1 MKRQFYRIVSFI
13 LCCVMVFSLCAC
25 NGSNADSENVS
36 LAPPSNTGFWE
47 KPNDSSS
54 SDGDNWDTDLT
65 PNINVTVIGG
75 GKKEEDIDSEIE
87 AGIID
92 NIYSLVSSAVTKDLE
107 EDGFSCGIGV
117 ATTVESD
124 HYSGLGIYYSSP
136 EFQIFDAAS
145 GIECVG
151 FVEVVSAGVQTYSPD
166 TEESI
171 IVVNDINEIEVTND
185 TDDETQKICTYNYEN
200 IGSYHFVYQDKYVIY
215 YQETAMR
222 VVYRILDN
230 QKENYDLSLGS
241 LYDYDNKQYLYDES
255 IFGEYKSHS
264 AVELFGEE
272 DYTKLES
279 ELQVL
284 SEEQL
289 ANGYEVL
296 EFNIVYIS
304 SESIQAYLSSEEEDT
319 FFGYNVDELTAA
331 FGFGTALTYNG
342 TTFEKSTIISKEEGY
357 NWKSFLIKMGI
368 GCGIILVGAILSP
381 VTGGASFGCALL
393 TISKVAVSYALTS
406 AIGTLAIETVS
417 GLIQGK
423 TIEDAL
429 KGATHKGLDAFAN
442 GFMIGAAVGSV
453 GLLTGAIKP
462 SACFVAGTAIATG
475 CNTFKCIEDICD
487 GDYVLSYN
495 ENDGTVSR
503 QKVID
508 TFRKEVYQ
516 TIGLTIDGK
525 YIETTYNHPFY
536 SPIYNCWVEAGS
548 LRVGDY
554 VVDSNGICHYIQA
567 TKINSFTHPIAVY
580 NFTVENNHTYY
591 VGESEILVHNEC
603 TTLQSKRNKA
613 VSEAWKK
620 EKQAVMDGTSK
631 YNWTSAQKKELL
643 TTGKIKG
650 QAGHHMKPVNEL
662 IGTAHEHLIS
672 DPNNIVFLSE
682 EVHKKVHLVGDT
694 FAKTAP
700 RVVEA
705 MPWTAKIIAKLGMIV

>member
-1 MKRQFYRIVSFI
+1 MKRQFYRIISFI
-13 LCCVMVFSLCAC
+13 LCCVMMFSLCAC
-25 NGSNADSENVS
+25 NSGSADGENVS
-36 LAPPSNTGFWE
+36 LVPPTNTGFWGE
-47 KPNDSSS
+47 PNDST
-54 SDGDNWDTDLT
+54 SDGSSWDTDLT
-65 PNINVTVIGG
+65 PNVNITVIGG
-75 GKKEEDIDSEIE
+75 GKKEEDIGSEID

-92 NIYSLVSSAVTKDLE
+92 NIYSLVCSAVTKDLE
-107 EDGFSCGIGV
+107 EDGFSCGVGV
-117 ATTVESD
+117 ATTVEDD

-136 EFQIFDAAS
+136 EFQIFDSAS

-151 FVEVVSAGVQTYSPD
+151 FVEVVSADVETYSSD
-166 TEESI
+166 MEESI
-171 IVVNDINEIEVTND
+171 IVVNDINEIED
-185 TDDETQKICTYNYEN
+185 ATDIVDETQKICTYNYEN
-200 IGSYHFVYQDKYVIY
+200 IGSYHFVYQDKYVVY

-230 QKENYDLSLGS
+230 QRKNYDLTLGS
-241 LYDYDNKQYLYDES
+241 LYDYDNKQYIYDES
-255 IFGEYKSHS
+255 IFGEYKNHS

-284 SEEQL
+284 SEQQL

-304 SESIQAYLSSEEEDT
+304 PESIQAYLSSEEEDT

-331 FGFGTALTYNG
+331 FGLGTALTYNG
-342 TTFEKSTIISKEEGY
+342 TTFEKSTIIPKEEGY

-423 TIEDAL
+423 TIEDSL

-442 GFMIGAAVGSV
+442 GFMIGAAIGSV
-453 GLLTGAIKP
+453 GLLTGVIKP
-462 SACFVAGTAIATG
+462 SACFIAGTLIAT
-475 CNTFKCIEDICD
+475 CYNTFKCIEDVHV
-487 GDYVLSYN
+487 GDYVLSYS
-495 ENDGTVSR
+495 ENDRTVSR

-508 TFRKEVYQ
+508 TFSKEVYQ
-516 TIGLTIDGK
+516 TIGLTIDGG

-536 SPIYNCWVEAGS
+536 SPVYNCWVEAGS

-554 VVDSNGICHYIQA
+554 VVDSDGNSQVVQE
-567 TKINSFTHPIAVY
+567 TKINSFTHPVTVY
-580 NFTVENNHTYY
+580 NFTVENNHTYF
-591 VGESEILVHNEC
+591 VGEREVLVHNEC

-650 QAGHHMKPVNEL
+650 QAGHHIKPVNEL

-672 DPNNIVFLSE
+672 DPNNIVFLSDD
-682 EVHKKVHLVGDT
+682 VHKWVHLVGDS
-694 FAKTAP
+694 FEKTAP
-700 RVVEA
+700 RVVQV
-705 MPWTAKIIAKLGMIV
+705 MPWTAKVIAKLGMIA

>member
-1 MKRQFYRIVSFI
+1 M
-13 LCCVMVFSLCAC
+13 
-25 NGSNADSENVS
+25 
-36 LAPPSNTGFWE
+36 
-47 KPNDSSS
+47 
-54 SDGDNWDTDLT
+54 
-65 PNINVTVIGG
+65 
-75 GKKEEDIDSEIE
+75 
-87 AGIID
+87 
-92 NIYSLVSSAVTKDLE
+92 
-107 EDGFSCGIGV
+107 
-117 ATTVESD
+117 
-124 HYSGLGIYYSSP
+124 
-136 EFQIFDAAS
+136 
-145 GIECVG
+145 
-151 FVEVVSAGVQTYSPD
+151 
-166 TEESI
+166 
-171 IVVNDINEIEVTND
+171 
-185 TDDETQKICTYNYEN
+185 
-200 IGSYHFVYQDKYVIY
+200 
-215 YQETAMR
+215 
-222 VVYRILDN
+222 
-230 QKENYDLSLGS
+230 
-241 LYDYDNKQYLYDES
+241 
-255 IFGEYKSHS
+255 
-264 AVELFGEE
+264 FGEE

-304 SESIQAYLSSEEEDT
+304 AESIQAYLSSEEEDT

-516 TIGLTIDGK
+516 TIG
-525 YIETTYNHPFY
+525 
-536 SPIYNCWVEAGS
+536 
-548 LRVGDY
+548 
-554 VVDSNGICHYIQA
+554 
-567 TKINSFTHPIAVY
+567 
-580 NFTVENNHTYY
+580 
-591 VGESEILVHNEC
+591 
-603 TTLQSKRNKA
+603 
-613 VSEAWKK
+613 
-620 EKQAVMDGTSK
+620 
-631 YNWTSAQKKELL
+631 
-643 TTGKIKG
+643 
-650 QAGHHMKPVNEL
+650 
-662 IGTAHEHLIS
+662 
-672 DPNNIVFLSE
+672 
-682 EVHKKVHLVGDT
+682 
-694 FAKTAP
+694 
-700 RVVEA
+700 
-705 MPWTAKIIAKLGMIV
+705 

>member
-1 MKRQFYRIVSFI
+1 MKKQFYRIISFI

-25 NGSNADSENVS
+25 NGGKTDSENVS

-47 KPNDSSS
+47 KPDDSSS

-75 GKKEEDIDSEIE
+75 GKKEEDM
-87 AGIID
+87 AGETQSGSAS
-92 NIYSLVSSAVTKDLE
+92 IYSMVTSAVTCDLNE
-107 EDGFSCGIGV
+107 AGFTTIPCVASELDGKKQAVGIGYY
-117 ATTVESD
+117 AD
-124 HYSGLGIYYSSP
+124 GL
-136 EFQIFDAAS
+136 QIFDDLDYNS
-145 GIECVG
+145 VG
-151 FVEVVSAGVQTYSPD
+151 FV
-166 TEESI
+166 SI
-171 IVVNDINEIEVTND
+171 INENEGYTPLSYESDYIVVEPISGEFDSPYNIL
-185 TDDETQKICTYNYEN
+185 TYTYDS
-200 IGSYHFVYQDKYVIY
+200 IDYYHFVYKNTYIIY
-215 YQETAMR
+215 YQVDSTTVRYETYENKR
-222 VVYRILDN
+222 
-230 QKENYDLSLGS
+230 ENYDLSLGS
-241 LYDYDNKQYLYDES
+241 LYDFDNNQYIYDES
-255 IFGEYKSHS
+255 ILGEYKNHS
-264 AVELFGEE
+264 AIELFGEE
-272 DYTKLES
+272 DYAKLEN

-284 SEEQL
+284 SEQQL

-296 EFNIVYIS
+296 EYNIVYIS
-304 SESIQAYLSSEEEDT
+304 PESIQAYLSSEEEDT
-319 FFGYNVDELTAA
+319 FLGYNVDELAA
-331 FGFGTALTYNG
+331 TFGLGTALTYNG

-423 TIEDAL
+423 TIEDSL

-453 GLLTGAIKP
+453 GLLTGVIKP

-475 CNTFKCIEDICD
+475 CNTFKSIEDICD

-525 YIETTYNHPFY
+525 HIETTYNHPFY

-554 VVDSNGICHYIQA
+554 VVNSNGKCQVIQA
-567 TKINSFTHPIAVY
+567 TKINSFTHPVTVY

-591 VGESEILVHNEC
+591 VGESQTLVHNACDKIATERRQGVQHAWQQEKNAIKNN
-603 TTLQSKRNKA
+603 QSL
-613 VSEAWKK
+613 
-620 EKQAVMDGTSK
+620 
-631 YNWTSAQKKELL
+631 YNWTSTEKKQILSAKWGSGL
-643 TTGKIKG
+643 KG
-650 QAGHHMKPVNEL
+650 YDGCHIVDVSINPSIASN
-662 IGTAHEHLIS
+662 
-672 DPNNIVFLSE
+672 PNNIIFLKRYSSSASE
-682 EVHKKVHLVGDT
+682 ISHFATVHLGNWQNASIWNVVVKVMPQ
-694 FAKTAP
+694 FAGKVA
-700 RVVEA
+700 A
-705 MPWTAKIIAKLGMIV
+705 IGGII